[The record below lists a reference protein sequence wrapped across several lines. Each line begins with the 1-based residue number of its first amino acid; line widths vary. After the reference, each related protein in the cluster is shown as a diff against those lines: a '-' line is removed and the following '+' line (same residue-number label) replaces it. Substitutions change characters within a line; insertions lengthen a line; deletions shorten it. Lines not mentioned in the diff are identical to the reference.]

1 MLQQI
6 CEVIGFEATCEMSGW
21 LGGRSLY
28 VPDIAHPD
36 HVIARLLGPAAFVDL
51 VAAFGGQTIDLP
63 AGDIYMR
70 ARRNREVTALLSDG
84 YSERYVANRFRMT
97 TANVRAIRRRAER
110 MGVMP
115 MILRRK
121 GWPQLPEVEQRCADQ
136 FELAID
142 ERDDRRLCGTSE
154 SDGER
159 YGRGSADT
167 AGAPVSAIPRGDV
180 EPRNL
185 ASY

>member
-1 MLQQI
+1 MDANKGKAVKSMLQQI

-28 VPDIAHPD
+28 VPDIAHPN
-36 HVIARLLGPAAFVDL
+36 HVIAQLLGRDAFAEL
-51 VAAFGGQTIDLP
+51 VAVFGGQTIDLP

-70 ARRNREVTALLSDG
+70 ARRNREVTTLLSDG

-97 TANVRAIRRRAER
+97 TSNVRSIRRRAER
-110 MGVMP
+110 MGVLP

-121 GWPQLPEVEQRCADQ
+121 GWPQVPEVEQRRADQ
-136 FELAID
+136 FELPI
-142 ERDDRRLCGTSE
+142 DDR
-154 SDGER
+154 DGR
-159 YGRGSADT
+159 P
-167 AGAPVSAIPRGDV
+167 GAPVTTAPRGDV

-185 ASY
+185 ASF